1 MSRFESFDAIDKH
14 YNIRSLYE
22 SGRNRKDMNKDD
34 KDRLKDLV
42 DSFVKENYMFD
53 KKTQENNMKNKLKYK
68 ITESSCPTSQ
78 SGSHI
83 YNEFKHYCEAQ
94 RWYGRYNLAREGED
108 STKFERSHLR
118 QVELENC
125 EMKKQIKDLQKQLEE
140 CSFKDN
146 SQNII
151 IEKKEDSKTQ
161 GNNVEELSLKEQI
174 KSVKDN
180 SPKKKRI
187 PPQAVLPDEFLIDSD
202 SDEEVEVEVHH
213 FLIDS
218 DEEVEVK
225 ENKSFQDSLYNESM
239 LGDINWESIEPE
251 QREKFLRDA
260 CNQYAFMLRDDYQ
273 KDKDE
278 KGDDAIMQYELLM
291 KFEEWFSKQY
301 FNNGSSDII
310 ISPEVAK
317 QIENKFVAQIEVSL
331 EFISPY

>member
-202 SDEEVEVEVHH
+202 EVEVEIHH

>member
-1 MSRFESFDAIDKH
+1 MSLSTTARLSGGMVDIIWLEKE
-14 YNIRSLYE
+14 RTRLSL
-22 SGRNRKDMNKDD
+22 SDHILG
-34 KDRLKDLV
+34 
-42 DSFVKENYMFD
+42 
-53 KKTQENNMKNKLKYK
+53 KY
-68 ITESSCPTSQ
+68 
-78 SGSHI
+78 
-83 YNEFKHYCEAQ
+83 
-94 RWYGRYNLAREGED
+94 
-108 STKFERSHLR
+108 
-118 QVELENC
+118 
-125 EMKKQIKDLQKQLEE
+125 
-140 CSFKDN
+140 N

-202 SDEEVEVEVHH
+202 EEVEVE
-213 FLIDS
+213 
-218 DEEVEVK
+218 